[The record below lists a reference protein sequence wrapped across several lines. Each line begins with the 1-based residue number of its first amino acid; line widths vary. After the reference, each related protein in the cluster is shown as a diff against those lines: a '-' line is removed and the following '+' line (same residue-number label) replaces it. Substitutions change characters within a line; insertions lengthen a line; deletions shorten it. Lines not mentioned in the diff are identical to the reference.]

1 MTEDEARRL
10 TLLRAFEA
18 PLTPPWTEADAA
30 AASAEAARAVGE
42 AASPE
47 RYLSTRADAGLQL
60 LLPREPAGARLLR
73 ASGAS
78 RWPGLLL
85 VAAAAVLGL
94 ATPALGE
101 SQRLNLLA
109 PPLLGLI
116 GWNLLVYGLL
126 VGMALARWARPA
138 QAASRDAGG
147 TGNAGGWAALRG
159 WLVVPGWARAGAA
172 LGLRHL
178 GGGETMAHPL
188 GGHPGAAQAGDA
200 AAAGSPAPAA
210 TADSAGR
217 QAATRAALARFT
229 QRWAALA
236 APLWSARAAAWLHA
250 AAAALVA
257 GVLASMYL
265 RGLAL
270 EFRAGWDSTFL
281 SPAAVH
287 TLLQAWLGP
296 ASALSGI
303 ALPGVEELARLR
315 FSQGPGENAARWI
328 HLHALTAAGL
338 VLVPRL
344 LLAAAAGLRA
354 RRMAAHFPL
363 PLDDAYSLR
372 LLRSHRGQP
381 LPLRVQ
387 PFGYR
392 PPAASVEGL
401 DRVLRHSFGE
411 QAQPQWAPP
420 LQEADELAGAA
431 PALLLFTLAATP
443 ERETHGAAAAAW
455 PEARLLVDT
464 AGFAQRFGAD
474 RARQRREAWLKILAG
489 LGRTPVFID
498 LQQPDLAAAEAD
510 LQSAHTS

>member
-1 MTEDEARRL
+1 MTEDEARRI

-30 AASAEAARAVGE
+30 AASAEAARTVGE
-42 AASPE
+42 AAAPA
-47 RYLSTRADAGLQL
+47 RYLSTRANAGLQM
-60 LLPREPAGARLLR
+60 LLPREPAAARLLR
-73 ASGAS
+73 ASRAT

-85 VAAAAVLGL
+85 VAAAAALGL

-116 GWNLLVYGLL
+116 GWNLLVYAVLAA
-126 VGMALARWARPA
+126 MALARGLGRGR
-138 QAASRDAGG
+138 AAAPTATADN
-147 TGNAGGWAALRG
+147 TGAAPTGAG
-159 WLVVPGWARAGAA
+159 WLHRLLAAPGWSRA
-172 LGLRHL
+172 
-178 GGGETMAHPL
+178 
-188 GGHPGAAQAGDA
+188 A
-200 AAAGSPAPAA
+200 AAAGLAPAA
-210 TADSAGR
+210 TDPPAN
-217 QAATRAALARFT
+217 ALARTALSSFT
-229 QRWAALA
+229 RRWAALA

-250 AAAALVA
+250 AAAALVV

-303 ALPGVEELARLR
+303 ALPGVDELARLR

-338 VLVPRL
+338 VLLPRL

-354 RRMAAHFPL
+354 RRLAADFPL

-392 PPAASVEGL
+392 APAASVEGL
-401 DRVLRHSFGE
+401 ERVLRHSFGE
-411 QAQPQWAPP
+411 QAQPQWALP
-420 LQEADELAGAA
+420 LQEADELAGPA

-474 RARQRREAWLKILAG
+474 RTRQRREAWLKMLAG

-510 LQSAHTS
+510 LQSTRAS